1 MSVRGAFVK
10 VKPSAKP
17 DRMYFRQTPKPLQE
31 TGTWTPQP
39 HNVSFAG
46 GLKTIQQVGAIPRH
60 GPICRRSC
68 RNTIWLPTTSVL
80 PVDIARNAH
89 NSMAA
94 SRKNIRRNFQRAGQ
108 AIRIPQSM
116 KYNRESY
123 SRWCHCRA
131 TDCATGLEP
140 CDAGSCPDAGVFDAD
155 RSRAFPCGM
164 AGRYRKG
171 ASRARPQP
179 AVRYQWHGA
188 RHPNRRTG

>member
-94 SRKNIRRNFQRAGQ
+94 SRKRIRT
-108 AIRIPQSM
+108 
-116 KYNRESY
+116 NRDTGLLNKVASRMRQDEGKH
-123 SRWCHCRA
+123 SRWCHRRSAGGSHVHHSCNVPLYPA
-131 TDCATGLEP
+131 ETG
-140 CDAGSCPDAGVFDAD
+140 
-155 RSRAFPCGM
+155 RSRS
-164 AGRYRKG
+164 R
-171 ASRARPQP
+171 RARLNLW
-179 AVRYQWHGA
+179 RRTRHG
-188 RHPNRRTG
+188 NRRTG